1 MTGVLYGLGRWC
13 VRRRWIVLGVWL
25 VILVGLLGWSRAIGT
40 DVNDNLTLPGTDSQA
55 ATDLLSE
62 RFPSQANGINPVVL
76 TAPGGEKITASKFK
90 TPIDDT
96 VKALKADPDVRSAT
110 NPLSSEGK
118 ANLSKKENVGYIALN
133 LKPSPSELSVD
144 DAERIVALAD
154 PAEKA
159 GLTVGFGGYL
169 GQKVSKPETE
179 ISEVI
184 GLGMAVIVLLI
195 TFGTVVAMGLPII
208 TALFGLVCG
217 LSIITL
223 LSHVTE
229 VPTVGPTLATMIGLG
244 VGIDYSLFLVTRHLE
259 QRRDGMDTRESI
271 ARSCASSGGAV
282 VFAGCTVM
290 VALLSLA
297 VVNIPLVTALGFT
310 SALVVLVAVCAAITL
325 LPALLGIVGDH
336 IDRLRI
342 PLPHRKPDD
351 KPHGWA
357 RWGRMV
363 AAHPIPAAVVA
374 LAILVTLAL
383 PVLDLYLGQEDD
395 GAMPTST
402 DSRKAY
408 DGLTAG
414 FGAGTNG
421 QFLISV
427 DLSKQPAKA
436 DQKQIDKVNSD
447 EKDQKDKAN
456 QQAQQQEE
464 QLEAQGLPPDQ
475 AQAQVQPQLDKQ
487 LDQISSKASSQ
498 KKKAENLGTDPRLQD
513 LRDDL
518 KGTSGVKSVT
528 QPLVNKDGTAAV
540 LNLTPTTAPSDE
552 ATANLVTKLRD
563 DVIPKAT
570 KGKNMSADVGGST
583 AGYVDLASAI
593 SSKLILTILV
603 VVALSFVLLLLAF
616 RSIVIPLTAGL
627 MNLVSIGAAFGVVCA
642 VFEKGWG
649 SSLVGLDGEVPIVSY
664 VPLMMF
670 AILFGLSMDYEVFLM
685 THIREHWLETGDNKE
700 SVIRGIATTG
710 RVITSAALIMVSVF
724 FAFILNGDPTV
735 KQFGV
740 GMGVAVA
747 VDATVVRCLL
757 VPAVMV
763 LIGKANWW
771 FPGWLD
777 KIVPNF
783 SIEGEDWFV
792 ERDKAAAA
800 QVAAAAEP
808 PERVAT

>member
-1 MTGVLYGLGRWC
+1 M
-13 VRRRWIVLGVWL
+13 
-25 VILVGLLGWSRAIGT
+25 
-40 DVNDNLTLPGTDSQA
+40 
-55 ATDLLSE
+55 
-62 RFPSQANGINPVVL
+62 
-76 TAPGGEKITASKFK
+76 
-90 TPIDDT
+90 
-96 VKALKADPDVRSAT
+96 
-110 NPLSSEGK
+110 
-118 ANLSKKENVGYIALN
+118 
-133 LKPSPSELSVD
+133 
-144 DAERIVALAD
+144 
-154 PAEKA
+154 
-159 GLTVGFGGYL
+159 
-169 GQKVSKPETE
+169 
-179 ISEVI
+179 
-184 GLGMAVIVLLI
+184 
-195 TFGTVVAMGLPII
+195 
-208 TALFGLVCG
+208 
-217 LSIITL
+217 
-223 LSHVTE
+223 
-229 VPTVGPTLATMIGLG
+229 
-244 VGIDYSLFLVTRHLE
+244 
-259 QRRDGMDTRESI
+259 
-271 ARSCASSGGAV
+271 
-282 VFAGCTVM
+282 
-290 VALLSLA
+290 
-297 VVNIPLVTALGFT
+297 
-310 SALVVLVAVCAAITL
+310 VLVAVCAAITL

-363 AAHPIPAAVVA
+363 AAHPIPAALVA

-427 DLSKQPAKA
+427 DMSKQPAKA
-436 DQKQIDKVNSD
+436 DQKQIDQINSD
-447 EKDQKDKAN
+447 EKDNKDKAN
-456 QQAQQQEE
+456 KQAEQQEE
-464 QLEAQGLPPDQ
+464 QLEAQGMPADQ
-475 AQAQVQPQLDKQ
+475 AQAQVAAAA
-487 LDQISSKASSQ
+487 DQA
-498 KKKAENLGTDPRLQD
+498 ARPDLLEGVEPEEEGGEHGTDPRLQD

-518 KGTSGVKSVT
+518 KKTSGVKSVT

-570 KGKNMSADVGGST
+570 KGKNMSADVGGTT

-593 SSKLILTILV
+593 SNKLIVTILV

-649 SSLVGLDGEVPIVSY
+649 ASLVGLDGEVPIVSY

-685 THIREHWLETGDNKE
+685 THIREHWLETHDNKE

-800 QVAAAAEP
+800 AQAAAADE
-808 PERVAT
+808 PERVPT